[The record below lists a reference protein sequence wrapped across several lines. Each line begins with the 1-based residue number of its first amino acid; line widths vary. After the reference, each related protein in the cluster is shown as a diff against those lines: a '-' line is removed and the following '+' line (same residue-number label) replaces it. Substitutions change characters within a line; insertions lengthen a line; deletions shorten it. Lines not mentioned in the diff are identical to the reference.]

1 MKVGIMGGTFDP
13 IHLAHLII
21 AEEARVRL
29 GLDRV
34 IFIPA
39 GDPWMKSPHKV
50 TAAALRV
57 EMVRLAIAAN
67 PSFSLS
73 TIEVERPGP
82 TFTVDTL
89 EQMWKEL
96 GYETQLFLLMG
107 WDSLADMPAWKA
119 PYRVSKMAVVV
130 AFPRP
135 GFSRPDT
142 TTLESAMPGI
152 SERIVILD
160 EPCIGISSTNIRARM
175 VGRRSIRYLVLAEVE
190 RFIIEHQLYTE

>member
-1 MKVGIMGGTFDP
+1 VKVGIMGGTFDP

-34 IFIPA
+34 IFLPA
-39 GDPWMKSPHKV
+39 GDPWMKSSHKV
-50 TAAALRV
+50 TPAALRV
-57 EMVRLAIAAN
+57 KMIRLAIAAN

-89 EQMWKEL
+89 EQLWKEL

-119 PYRVSKMAVVV
+119 PYRVSKMAVLV
-130 AFPRP
+130 AFRRP
-135 GFSRPDT
+135 GFSRPDP
-142 TTLESAMPGI
+142 TTLESAMPGV
-152 SERIVILD
+152 SERIVLLD
-160 EPCIGISSTNIRARM
+160 EPYIGISSTNIRER
-175 VGRRSIRYLVLAEVE
+175 VVEGRSIRYLVLAEVE
-190 RFIIEHQLYTE
+190 RFIIEHELYTQ